1 MTPYAL
7 RQAALDMNI
16 SYPSAVKMRARYLVS
31 QMVQCEEW
39 IDGDNVMP
47 QVLTGECID
56 ELSALVRSLQVVPNT
71 NVTPEMIEQARGVDV
86 RTLIE
91 FKHGKATAWCHADKA
106 PSLTY
111 MSKTN
116 QAWCAAC
123 DLWFDS
129 IKIQRELT
137 GVGFKD
143 AVLALC
149 K

>member
-1 MTPYAL
+1 MTPYVL
-7 RQAALDMNI
+7 RQAALDMGI
-16 SYPSAVKMRARYLVS
+16 SYQSAVTMRARYLAA
-31 QMVQCEEW
+31 QIVQCENWKE
-39 IDGDNVMP
+39 GDAEMP
-47 QVLTGECID
+47 QVTTGEVLD
-56 ELSALVRSLQVVPNT
+56 ELCALVRSLQVAPNT

-86 RTLIE
+86 RRLIE

-129 IKIQRELT
+129 IAVQREMT

-149 K
+149 R